1 MLDNFCWGKTCSANE
16 WELASV
22 HWYFFPLESFLRKR
36 STLTCVSE
44 PEDVT
49 TWKWTTAEQRR
60 KEFWLIFKLKRPQHD
75 MFEMSCF
82 ILSLSLSLS
91 LFLLS
96 HPHTLSL
103 ILSPTFSHQVKFC
116 FSSVVLRS
124 VQTSKNFRPKIFL
137 TNVPGSLI
145 TWLERR
151 CPIASW
157 FDKEETGFYSRQA
170 VDGIESRWRIPNS
183 CF

>member
-1 MLDNFCWGKTCSANE
+1 MSESWHRFIE
-16 WELASV
+16 I
-22 HWYFFPLESFLRKR
+22 FFPLESFLRRR
-36 STLTCVSE
+36 STLTCVFE

-49 TWKWTTAEQRR
+49 TWKWTTAEQLR

-82 ILSLSLSLS
+82 ILSLSLFAFSLS
-91 LFLLS
+91 LS
-96 HPHTLSL
+96 HS
-103 ILSPTFSHQVKFC
+103 FSHQVKFC

-124 VQTSKNFRPKIFL
+124 VQTSKNFWPKIFL
-137 TNVPGSLI
+137 TNVPDSLI
-145 TWLERR
+145 TRLGWR

-157 FDKEETGFYSRQA
+157 FANEGTGFYSQQA
-170 VDGIESRWRIPNS
+170 VDGIESRCGITNS